1 MKDFNLSRVHFH
13 EMLKKYC
20 APNVEFLYSKLNFC
34 TTKGLVNLDPEKF
47 EFGSFKF
54 KTLRWKEWLALALA
68 SYHVED
74 ESLRIELLVQLQEV
88 QLGEYEFLKFTIQ
101 NKYVLL
107 NYLWNSSFSTTF
119 VLHLCGQIFSN
130 AKRKIS
136 IRNPRYKILTKPN
149 PVRRIGIGYK
159 DQGSA
164 RNPSK
169 QIIQPSD
176 ARKLQYLLHV
186 ERLKKKQN
194 LLDLQSFLLGLVD

>member
-1 MKDFNLSRVHFH
+1 MRDFNLSRVHFH
-13 EMLKKYC
+13 ELLQKYC
-20 APNVEFLYSKLNFC
+20 TPNVEFLQSKLNFC
-34 TTKGLVNLDPEKF
+34 TTKGLVNLDPELY

-54 KTLRWKEWLALALA
+54 KTLRWKEWLALVLA

-74 ESLRIELLVQLQEV
+74 EALRTELLVQLQDV
-88 QLGEYEFLKFTIQ
+88 HLGEYEFLKFTIQ
-101 NKYVLL
+101 NKYVLI

-136 IRNPRYKILTKPN
+136 IRQPRYKILIKPN

-169 QIIQPSD
+169 QVIQPSD
-176 ARKLQYLLHV
+176 ARRLQHLLHV
-186 ERLKKKQN
+186 EKLRKTKN
-194 LLDLQSFLLGLVD
+194 LMDLQLFLLSLVD

>member
-1 MKDFNLSRVHFH
+1 MRDFNLSRVHFH
-13 EMLKKYC
+13 ELLQKYC
-20 APNVEFLYSKLNFC
+20 TPNVEFLQSKLNFC
-34 TTKGLVNLDPEKF
+34 TTKGLVNLDPELY

-54 KTLRWKEWLALALA
+54 KTLRWKEWLALVLA

-74 ESLRIELLVQLQEV
+74 EALRTELLVQLQEV
-88 QLGEYEFLKFTIQ
+88 HLGEYEFLKFTIQ
-101 NKYVLL
+101 NKYVLI

-136 IRNPRYKILTKPN
+136 IRQPRYKILIKPN
-149 PVRRIGIGYK
+149 PVRRVGIGYK

-169 QIIQPSD
+169 QVIQPSD
-176 ARKLQYLLHV
+176 ARRLQHLLHV
-186 ERLKKKQN
+186 EKLRKTKN
-194 LLDLQSFLLGLVD
+194 LMDLQLFLLSLVD